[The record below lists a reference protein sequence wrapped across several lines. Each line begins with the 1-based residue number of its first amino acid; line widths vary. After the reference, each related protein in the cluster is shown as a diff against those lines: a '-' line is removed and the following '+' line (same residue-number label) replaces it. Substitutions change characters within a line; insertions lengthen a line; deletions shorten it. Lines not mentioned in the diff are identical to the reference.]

1 MGVRR
6 LGVGAADGDAADERV
21 MDRPWWIDSAG
32 GESLLRLGCVAALA
46 SLWSLV
52 RC

>member
-21 MDRPWWIDSAG
+21 TNRPWWIDSAV
-32 GESLLRLGCVAALA
+32 GESPLRLGCVAALA
-46 SLWSLV
+46 NV
-52 RC
+52 